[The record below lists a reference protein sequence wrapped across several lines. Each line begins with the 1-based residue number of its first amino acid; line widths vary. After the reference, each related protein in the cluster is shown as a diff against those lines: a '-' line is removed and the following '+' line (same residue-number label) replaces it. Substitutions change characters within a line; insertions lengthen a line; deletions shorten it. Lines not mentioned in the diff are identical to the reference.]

1 MFRKLPCSFAAL
13 FLLCP
18 VAVVSS
24 DKTPPAGQPRRGYVK
39 YSYQVILP
47 DAMLNALKEHSPA
60 FRIFGLEDYDGD
72 FRKSAPLT
80 FSSTA
85 CYSAVFTDINGD
97 NRDDAVLF
105 GEADLWIE
113 HRSVKGTVKEEYFST
128 LAVLSEGTTGYRV
141 VQVSRG
147 IAHRPVKKGL
157 TVLAAGTAVDDW
169 YRTTVA
175 VEEGDLAWFMA
186 EGVHIFRWRGRDA
199 IPEFEV
205 LPPLTS
211 YQRKG
216 K

>member
-1 MFRKLPCSFAAL
+1 MFRKLPCFFAAL

-18 VAVVSS
+18 AAGVSA
-24 DKTPPAGQPRRGYVK
+24 DKTTVAGRPQREYVK
-39 YSYQVILP
+39 YSYQVTLP
-47 DAMLNALKEHSPA
+47 DGMREALKAHLPA
-60 FRIFGLEDYDGD
+60 FRIFGLEDYDRG
-72 FRKSAPLT
+72 FRKEVPLT
-80 FSSTA
+80 FSSTV

-105 GEADLWIE
+105 GEADLWIK
-113 HRSVKGTVKEEYFST
+113 HQTAKGTVKEEYFST

-141 VQVSRG
+141 VEVSRG
-147 IAHRPVKKGL
+147 IAYRPVKMGL

-186 EGVHIFRWRGRDA
+186 EHVRIFRWRGKDA
-199 IPEFEV
+199 IPEFEA